1 MTVETRRMRRFG
13 LMVVAAFAAAVTMLA
28 SGTTAN
34 AADKSFTLQSLD
46 VDATIAAD
54 GSMHVVERV
63 TYQFV
68 GGPFTVGI
76 RSFLPDDRA
85 RISDFSATAQD
96 VLLTTTAPASSISG
110 EWEWEFDRSATDE
123 DRTFELTYD
132 VPRAVA
138 IGSDV
143 GELYWQFLGKDHP
156 GVKRVSVTINLPGSF
171 TAARVDTPADDAG
184 VLRAWGHGPRAGRV
198 TVGNDR
204 VALTVDD
211 VPAGRFVE
219 ARSAIPAEV
228 FTGDQASG
236 PRLATILAQEGPDID
251 QTLAD
256 DVGRGIKLP
265 KKTQGFGRVLTLVS
279 SLAGA
284 VGTFLV
290 GRRYGREPQPDGLIG
305 EYWREPLD
313 DPPAV
318 VLANMS
324 NGSVNLGSVLGS
336 TTIDLAQR
344 GFLRIEEHHE
354 EKFGPDSDEFILHRT
369 DADLDRAK
377 DPVRPFERMVIDKLF
392 AGRTT
397 TTSDDITE
405 WAKADPTAAK
415 AFADELTAAV
425 KAEFESRKYNAPH
438 SRPGMKAVLT
448 VAGSVAALGVVAMLL
463 GTKLGWLAIG
473 AAVLMVVAG
482 AVVVQNRTQAGAD
495 EAAKAEGLKKFLED
509 FSQLSDAP
517 AGHLILWER
526 FLVFAVAFGVA
537 GQLLHGLETR
547 LPGLL
552 ADPGF
557 GVWYAGPGGP
567 TRFRPIERFPASFGS
582 STAAIIAP
590 SKSGS
595 GGGFSSSGGGGGFG
609 GGGFGAR

>member
-1 MTVETRRMRRFG
+1 MRRVG
-13 LMVVAAFAAAVTMLA
+13 LTSVAAFTAILA
-28 SGTTAN
+28 TVAGGTSAT
-34 AADKSFTLQSLD
+34 AADKSFSLQSLN
-46 VDATIAAD
+46 VEATIAPD

-63 TYQFV
+63 IYQFV

-76 RSFLPDDRA
+76 RSFLPDDRN
-85 RISDFSATAQD
+85 RISDFTATAQD
-96 VLLTTTAPASSISG
+96 VLLTTTAPTSSISG

-138 IGSDV
+138 IGADV

-156 GVKRVSVTINLPGSF
+156 GVRAVSVTINLPGSF
-171 TAARVDTPADDAG
+171 TAARVDTPPDDAG
-184 VLRAWGHGPRAGRV
+184 VVRAWGHGPRAGRV
-198 TVGNDR
+198 DVGGEQ
-204 VALTVDD
+204 VTLAVDD

-219 ARSAIPAEV
+219 ARLAIPAEV

-236 PRLATILAQEGPDID
+236 PRLADILAEEGADID

-265 KKTQGFGRVLTLVS
+265 RKTQGLGRVLTLVS

-290 GRRYGREPQPDGLIG
+290 GRRYGREPTPDGLIG

-318 VLANMS
+318 ALATMS
-324 NGSVNLGSVLGS
+324 NGSIDLGSVLGS

-354 EKFGPDSDEFILHRT
+354 EKFGPDTHEFILHRT
-369 DADLDRAK
+369 DADLDRTK

-405 WAKADPTAAK
+405 WATADPPAAK
-415 AFADELTAAV
+415 AFADELIAAV
-425 KAEFESRKYNAPH
+425 KAEFKARGYNEPH
-438 SRPGMKAVLT
+438 NGAGIKAVFA
-448 VAGSVAALGVVAMLL
+448 VAGPVALLGLVAMVL
-463 GTKLGWLAIG
+463 GTKLGWLALG
-473 AAVLMVVAG
+473 AAVAMVVIG
-482 AVVVQNRTQAGAD
+482 AVLVQNRTQTGAD
-495 EAAKAEGLKKFLED
+495 EAAKAAGLKKFLED

-547 LPGLL
+547 LPGLI
-552 ADPGF
+552 ADPSF

-567 TRFRPIERFPASFGS
+567 TRFRPIERFPASFGNA
-582 STAAIIAP
+582 TAAAIAP

-595 GGGFSSSGGGGGFG
+595 GGGFSSSGGGGGSG